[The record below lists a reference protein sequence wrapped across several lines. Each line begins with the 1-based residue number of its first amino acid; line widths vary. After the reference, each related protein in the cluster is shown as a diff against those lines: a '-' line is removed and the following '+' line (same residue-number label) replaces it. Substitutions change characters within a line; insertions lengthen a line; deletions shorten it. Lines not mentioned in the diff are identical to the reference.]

1 MRNHKPT
8 SKQKGVAAVEFT
20 IIAPFMFLLIF
31 ATAEFG
37 RLFYQYNAL
46 TNSVRLGA
54 RYIADIA
61 IKDNTGNFSLTD
73 NDRAKATNLI
83 VSGDTNGQ
91 SELLPG
97 LNEAIFDYQLN
108 GDFITVTASYSW
120 TPIFSDTLF
129 SLSEDSA
136 ISLDFPMEVSY
147 TVRVLP

>member
-1 MRNHKPT
+1 MRNHKPI

-37 RLFYQYNAL
+37 RLFYQYSAL

-120 TPIFSDTLF
+120 SPIFSDTLF
-129 SLSEDSA
+129 SLSDNNA